1 VNLGLDGKVAL
12 ICGASRGLGR
22 AVADELAAEGA
33 ALALCS
39 RDAERLEAAAAE
51 LDALA
56 VAADLGV
63 PGEPTRV
70 VETTLERFGRLDILV
85 TNTGGPPAGTHD
97 TLTLEDWDR
106 ATALLLRSAVELAT
120 AALPGMKERGWGRIL
135 AVTSVAVKQ
144 PVDNLILSNS
154 LRAAVTGFAKT
165 LSREV
170 AAYGI
175 TVNTILPGYTA
186 TERVTELN
194 RANAER
200 ERVECGVSV
209 GLASSLEALL
219 EQVTGYLEEGYRR
232 VKLKIAPGVDV
243 DRVRAVRAAHPAS
256 ASSSATRSG
265 PNSES
270 PPPRACSRRA
280 RQT

>member
-1 VNLGLDGKVAL
+1 VNLGLDGKVSL
-12 ICGASRGLGR
+12 VCGASRGLGR
-22 AVADELAAEGA
+22 AIAEELAAEGTS
-33 ALALCS
+33 LALCS
-39 RDAERLEAAAAE
+39 RDTERLEAAAAE

-56 VAADLGV
+56 LPADLSV
-63 PGEPTRV
+63 AGEPTRV
-70 VETTLERFGRLDILV
+70 VEATVERLGKLDVLV
-85 TNTGGPPAGTHD
+85 ANTGGPPAGTHD

-106 ATALLLRSAVELAT
+106 ATALLLRSTVELAT

-170 AAYGI
+170 APHGI

-200 ERVECGVSV
+200 EGVDPSEIQARLEASIPL
-209 GLASSLEALL
+209 GRLAEPREFAALAAFLASDRASYITGGAFAVDGGWLRGLL
-219 EQVTGYLEEGYRR
+219 
-232 VKLKIAPGVDV
+232 
-243 DRVRAVRAAHPAS
+243 
-256 ASSSATRSG
+256 
-265 PNSES
+265 
-270 PPPRACSRRA
+270 
-280 RQT
+280 

>member
-1 VNLGLDGKVAL
+1 MNLGLDGKVSL
-12 ICGASRGLGR
+12 VCGASRGLGR
-22 AVADELAAEGA
+22 AIADELAAEGA
-33 ALALCS
+33 SLALCS

-56 VAADLGV
+56 LPADLSV
-63 PGEPTRV
+63 AGEPTRV
-70 VETTLERFGRLDILV
+70 VETTVERLGKLDVLV
-85 TNTGGPPAGTHD
+85 ANTGGPPAGTHD

-106 ATALLLRSAVELAT
+106 ATALLLRSTVELAT
-120 AALPGMKERGWGRIL
+120 AALPGLTERGWGRIL

-170 AAYGI
+170 APHGI

-186 TERVTELN
+186 TERVTDLN

-200 ERVECGVSV
+200 EGVDPSEIQARLEASIPL
-209 GLASSLEALL
+209 GRLAEPREFAALAAFLASDRASYITGGAFSVDGGWLRGLL
-219 EQVTGYLEEGYRR
+219 
-232 VKLKIAPGVDV
+232 
-243 DRVRAVRAAHPAS
+243 
-256 ASSSATRSG
+256 
-265 PNSES
+265 
-270 PPPRACSRRA
+270 
-280 RQT
+280 

>member
-200 ERVECGVSV
+200 ERVDPAEIQARLEASIPLGRLAEPREFAALVAF
-209 GLASSLEALL
+209 LASERAGY
-219 EQVTGYLEEGYRR
+219 VTGG
-232 VKLKIAPGVDV
+232 AFAVDGGW
-243 DRVRAVRAAHPAS
+243 VR
-256 ASSSATRSG
+256 G
-265 PNSES
+265 LL
-270 PPPRACSRRA
+270 
-280 RQT
+280 

>member
-1 VNLGLDGKVAL
+1 VNLGLDGKVSL
-12 ICGASRGLGR
+12 VCGASRGIGR
-22 AVADELAAEGA
+22 AIADELAAEGA
-33 ALALCS
+33 SLALCS
-39 RDAERLEAAAAE
+39 RNAERLEAEAAE

-56 VAADLGV
+56 LPADLSV
-63 PGEPTRV
+63 AGEPTRV
-70 VETTLERFGRLDILV
+70 VEATVERLGKLDVLV
-85 TNTGGPPAGTHD
+85 ANTGGPPAGTHD

-106 ATALLLRSAVELAT
+106 ATALLLRSTVELAT

-135 AVTSVAVKQ
+135 VVTSVAVKQ

-170 AAYGI
+170 ALHGI

-200 ERVECGVSV
+200 EGVDPSEIQARLEASIPL
-209 GLASSLEALL
+209 GRLAEPREFAALAAFLASNRASYITGGAFAVDGGWLRGLL
-219 EQVTGYLEEGYRR
+219 
-232 VKLKIAPGVDV
+232 
-243 DRVRAVRAAHPAS
+243 
-256 ASSSATRSG
+256 
-265 PNSES
+265 
-270 PPPRACSRRA
+270 
-280 RQT
+280 

>member
-1 VNLGLDGKVAL
+1 MNLGLDGKVAL
-12 ICGASRGLGR
+12 VCGASRGLGR
-22 AVADELAAEGA
+22 AIADELAAEGA
-33 ALALCS
+33 SLAVCS
-39 RDAERLEAAAAE
+39 RDAARLDAAAN
-51 LDALA
+51 ALGAFA
-56 VAADLGV
+56 VPADLGV

-70 VETTLERFGRLDILV
+70 VEATMERFGRLDVLV

-97 TLTLEDWDR
+97 TLTLEAWDR
-106 ATALLLRSAVELAT
+106 ATALLLRSTVELTT
-120 AALPGMKERGWGRIL
+120 AALPGMKECGWGRIL

-170 AAYGI
+170 AANGI

-200 ERVECGVSV
+200 EGVQPEEIQARLEASIPL
-209 GLASSLEALL
+209 GRLAEPREFAALAAFLASERASYITGGAFAVDGGWLRGLL
-219 EQVTGYLEEGYRR
+219 
-232 VKLKIAPGVDV
+232 
-243 DRVRAVRAAHPAS
+243 
-256 ASSSATRSG
+256 
-265 PNSES
+265 
-270 PPPRACSRRA
+270 
-280 RQT
+280 

>member
-12 ICGASRGLGR
+12 VCGASRGLGR
-22 AVADELAAEGA
+22 AIAEELEAEGA
-33 ALALCS
+33 SLALCS
-39 RDAERLEAAAAE
+39 RDAERLEAAAGE
-51 LDALA
+51 LGAHALP
-56 VAADLGV
+56 ADLSV

-70 VETTLERFGRLDILV
+70 VEATVGRFGRLDVLV

-106 ATALLLRSAVELAT
+106 ATALVLRSTVELST
-120 AALPGMKERGWGRIL
+120 AALPGMQERGWGRIL
-135 AVTSVAVKQ
+135 AVTSVAAKQ

-170 AAYGI
+170 AADGI

-200 ERVECGVSV
+200 EGVDPSEIQARLEASIPL
-209 GLASSLEALL
+209 GRLAEPAEFAALAAFLASERASYITGGAFAVDGGWLRGLL
-219 EQVTGYLEEGYRR
+219 
-232 VKLKIAPGVDV
+232 
-243 DRVRAVRAAHPAS
+243 
-256 ASSSATRSG
+256 
-265 PNSES
+265 
-270 PPPRACSRRA
+270 
-280 RQT
+280 